1 MLKAGI
7 STACLYPQPIEEA
20 LYDLALG
27 GVTMVELFINTHSE
41 LKRSFVA
48 ALSDIL
54 HRFEVQCC
62 SLHPFTSEIET
73 MMLFSAYER
82 RLQDYLEYC
91 RYYFTAMQQLGASIF
106 VVHGNKQLVGVDVD
120 FYCERFPFLFGGDAA
135 ENGER
140 CKICVGY
147 QTGSAFQRRP
157 DADAENTRQRGCPCA
172 YERPRRIRRLFADWC
187 RTLRRKIIFT
197 DACTA

>member
-91 RYYFTAMQQLGASIF
+91 RYYFIAMQQLGASIF
-106 VVHGNKQLVGVDVD
+106 VVHGNKQLVGVNVD
-120 FYCERFPFLFGGDAA
+120 FYCERFQKLVDLGKCCPLHQPFPFVFAGDAA
-135 ENGER
+135 ENGR
-140 CKICVGY
+140 
-147 QTGSAFQRRP
+147 
-157 DADAENTRQRGCPCA
+157 
-172 YERPRRIRRLFADWC
+172 
-187 RTLRRKIIFT
+187 
-197 DACTA
+197 

>member
-120 FYCERFPFLFGGDAA
+120 F
-135 ENGER
+135 
-140 CKICVGY
+140 
-147 QTGSAFQRRP
+147 
-157 DADAENTRQRGCPCA
+157 
-172 YERPRRIRRLFADWC
+172 
-187 RTLRRKIIFT
+187 
-197 DACTA
+197 

>member
-82 RLQDYLEYC
+82 RLLHS
-91 RYYFTAMQQLGASIF
+91 G
-106 VVHGNKQLVGVDVD
+106 
-120 FYCERFPFLFGGDAA
+120 
-135 ENGER
+135 
-140 CKICVGY
+140 
-147 QTGSAFQRRP
+147 
-157 DADAENTRQRGCPCA
+157 
-172 YERPRRIRRLFADWC
+172 
-187 RTLRRKIIFT
+187 KIILPLLFYRYAAAGSKYFCST
-197 DACTA
+197 WQ